1 MVHAVPLCSPPR
13 CPSYTNQQS
22 FLIFPI
28 IMLHSALNC
37 CRATSTTGPSRE
49 QPRCLGAALAVALH
63 LLAAPGQHASA
74 PESFGSDA
82 LPVPQACRPSR
93 VLLVTTGP
101 ATKVGQPGI
110 MLPFNLTPKGVVCF
124 SFFCFNQGGTTQH
137 KLANLHFWCAS
148 EDEADCQTAI
158 HCLVYTQHYLS

>member
-1 MVHAVPLCSPPR
+1 MMAEHAVPLCSPPR

-22 FLIFPI
+22 FLIFLI
-28 IMLHSALNC
+28 VTLDSALNC

-63 LLAAPGQHASA
+63 LLAAPGQHAAA

-101 ATKVGQPGI
+101 ATKVGQ
-110 MLPFNLTPKGVVCF
+110 LTTSWPTCTSGLLQKM
-124 SFFCFNQGGTTQH
+124 
-137 KLANLHFWCAS
+137 K
-148 EDEADCQTAI
+148 QTAI
-158 HCLVYTQHYLS
+158 HCFVYTRHCLY

>member
-1 MVHAVPLCSPPR
+1 MMKAEHAVPLCSPPW

-22 FLIFPI
+22 FLIFLI
-28 IMLHSALNC
+28 GMLDSALNC

-101 ATKVGQPGI
+101 ATKVG
-110 MLPFNLTPKGVVCF
+110 LTMAH
-124 SFFCFNQGGTTQH
+124 H
-137 KLANLHFWCAS
+137 KLADLHFWCAS
-148 EDEADCQTAI
+148 EDEANCYSLPCVHTA
-158 HCLVYTQHYLS
+158 LSLLAILMSLMLFRQ

>member
-1 MVHAVPLCSPPR
+1 
-13 CPSYTNQQS
+13 
-22 FLIFPI
+22 
-28 IMLHSALNC
+28 MLHSVLNC

-74 PESFGSDA
+74 PKTFGSDA

-101 ATKVGQPGI
+101 ATKVGD
-110 MLPFNLTPKGVVCF
+110 
-124 SFFCFNQGGTTQH
+124 
-137 KLANLHFWCAS
+137 LHF
-148 EDEADCQTAI
+148 
-158 HCLVYTQHYLS
+158 

>member
-1 MVHAVPLCSPPR
+1 
-13 CPSYTNQQS
+13 
-22 FLIFPI
+22 
-28 IMLHSALNC
+28 MLHSVLNC

-82 LPVPQACRPSR
+82 LPVPQGCRPSR

-101 ATKVGQPGI
+101 ATKVGPPTTNQPTCT
-110 MLPFNLTPKGVVCF
+110 FGVL
-124 SFFCFNQGGTTQH
+124 Q
-137 KLANLHFWCAS
+137 KMK
-148 EDEADCQTAI
+148 QTAI
-158 HCLVYTQHYLS
+158 HCLVYIRHCLY